1 MCWPAYVSVSDCH
14 GFCMLS
20 IMKKLL
26 LIIACITLL
35 SCGKDST
42 ESSTGHS
49 VHDSAV
55 VKTDTLQVSSE
66 KMVAVSEK
74 LSVRKTNERFLEL
87 LQQKKYWELSSFIH
101 PEKGVRFSMYAYV
114 KPDKDKIFSLSDY
127 RRYINSEVKFTFGEK
142 DGTGE
147 LYVTSLKSYLEK
159 WVYKRDFASAKFY
172 ENTFRG
178 TGNSLNNLKDIYPD
192 LPFTENYIEGSEK
205 YGGMDWNSLRL
216 VFEEFNGRY
225 YVVAVINDEWTI

>member
-1 MCWPAYVSVSDCH
+1 M
-14 GFCMLS
+14 
-20 IMKKLL
+20 
-26 LIIACITLL
+26 L
-35 SCGKDST
+35 SCGKDSPG
-42 ESSTGHS
+42 SAANQS
-49 VHDSAV
+49 VRDSAV
-55 VKTDTLQVSSE
+55 ENRDILKVDSGKIA
-66 KMVAVSEK
+66 AVQET
-74 LSVRKTNERFLEL
+74 LSVKSTNEKILNL

-178 TGNSLNNLKDIYPD
+178 TGNSLNNLKNIYPD

>member
-26 LIIACITLL
+26 PIIACITLL

-42 ESSTGHS
+42 ESSTGNS
-49 VHDSAV
+49 VHDAAV

-159 WVYKRDFASAKFY
+159 WAYKRDFASAKFY

-178 TGNSLNNLKDIYPD
+178 TGNSLNNLKDIYPE

-216 VFEEFNGRY
+216 VFEEFYGRY